1 MVFVIHVTLS
11 EATFKFDPPVE
22 EIRAEWGQFCALLS
36 VAAYRSLQS
45 SVMVFDLI
53 KQHYQQQQQPV
64 AVPVQSILSQGQA
77 AASNPIAAALRL
89 NQSEIVQQPSQQP
102 IKVNFLPV
110 HVKKHI
116 TL

>member
-1 MVFVIHVTLS
+1 MVFVIHVTLG

-53 KQHYQQQQQPV
+53 RQHYQQQQQQPV
-64 AVPVQSILSQGQA
+64 ALPGHSILSHGQS
-77 AASNPIAAALRL
+77 ASNPIAAALRL
-89 NQSEIVQQPSQQP
+89 NQSEAVQQPSQQP
-102 IKVNFLPV
+102 IKVNFVLV
-110 HVKKHI
+110 HVDKHI
-116 TL
+116 KL

>member
-77 AASNPIAAALRL
+77 ASNPIAAALRL
-89 NQSEIVQQPSQQP
+89 NQPEVAQQQPSQQP
-102 IKVNFLPV
+102 IKVNFVLV
-110 HVKKHI
+110 HVNI
-116 TL
+116 